1 MSARAQAKAAELML
15 RGMFTTLPEEQH
27 KRIMECFDKLEAL
40 VKEYGDEGFMALS
53 LAGAKMAAE
62 ADE

>member
-1 MSARAQAKAAELML
+1 
-15 RGMFTTLPEEQH
+15 
-27 KRIMECFDKLEAL
+27 MECFDKLEAL